1 MFESSDV
8 PARADVT
15 AFPDVTELSDVTA
28 FPDVTAVSGTV
39 QRLRVVQA
47 VAALPA
53 GADGVVP
60 WLTRVSADGSAEPEV
75 RLAALVHLVR
85 RTADQRLAM
94 SC

>member
-1 MFESSDV
+1 MFEFSDV
-8 PARADVT
+8 S
-15 AFPDVTELSDVTA
+15 AFPDLTT
-28 FPDVTAVSGTV
+28 VSGTV

-53 GADGVVP
+53 DSDGVVP
-60 WLTRVSADGSAEPEV
+60 WLTRVSADEPAEPEV